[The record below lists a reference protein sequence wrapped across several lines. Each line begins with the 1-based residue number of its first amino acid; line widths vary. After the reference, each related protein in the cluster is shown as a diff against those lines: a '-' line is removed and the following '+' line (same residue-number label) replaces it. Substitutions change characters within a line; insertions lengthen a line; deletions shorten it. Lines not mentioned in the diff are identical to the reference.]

1 MPGEN
6 RSSTRN
12 KTRRDWG
19 HHLYGMLEKP
29 GNLPIGMAEGAVLLK
44 SKKRNDTITW
54 NDVRFPEDD
63 PRLGLWKE
71 QTELEA

>member
-1 MPGEN
+1 
-6 RSSTRN
+6 
-12 KTRRDWG
+12 
-19 HHLYGMLEKP
+19 MLEKP